1 MQVGLAPSVWSRQ
14 QQPDLNHSLH
24 TKARTA
30 LKQTTKAQLAG
41 TSINRQWS
49 KAGAL
54 NSRVAKFQNLD
65 GDDFRHPLDQQ
76 NTRLLK
82 VLPGLETMAKN
93 VLGPVAEQVLLLENI
108 GTSVLVGPEQLPSLH
123 RLLITAASTLQMA
136 PPDLYIKQNPVP
148 NAYTLAIG
156 GRKPF
161 IVVHTALLELLEP
174 LEVQAVIAHEL
185 GHLKCN
191 HGVWLTMANVLA
203 TNTQSVLPL
212 LSGALEEGLL
222 RWLRAAEL
230 TCDRA
235 ALLVAQDHRVVISA
249 LMKLAGGSPKLNA
262 ELNVEA
268 FLRQAYSYNEATS
281 TPFGWYI
288 KNAQTR
294 ALSHPLPV
302 LRAQEVDTWAAS
314 SQYRALLAKNHLHRQ
329 RLPQKQ

>member
-1 MQVGLAPSVWSRQ
+1 MKTCV
-14 QQPDLNHSLH
+14 SLGH
-24 TKARTA
+24 RRAVSPPCSCSKVVSQRHVTRCVPQAH
-30 LKQTTKAQLAG
+30 LAG
-41 TSINRQWS
+41 ATVGR
-49 KAGAL
+49 KAGSL
-54 NSRVAKFQNLD
+54 NSRVSKFQGLD

-82 VLPGLETMAKN
+82 VLPGLEAMAKN

-123 RLLITAASTLQMA
+123 RLLLTAASTLQMD

-161 IVVHTALLELLEP
+161 VVVHTALLELLEP

-185 GHLKCN
+185 GHLKCS

-203 TNTQSVLPL
+203 NNTLSVLPL
-212 LSGALEEGLL
+212 LSGAIEDGLL

-235 ALLVAQDHRVVISA
+235 ALLVAQDHRVVISS

-268 FLRQAYSYNEATS
+268 FLRQ
-281 TPFGWYI
+281 
-288 KNAQTR
+288 
-294 ALSHPLPV
+294 V
-302 LRAQEVDTWAAS
+302 
-314 SQYRALLAKNHLHRQ
+314 
-329 RLPQKQ
+329 

>member
-1 MQVGLAPSVWSRQ
+1 M
-14 QQPDLNHSLH
+14 H
-24 TKARTA
+24 THYTV
-30 LKQTTKAQLAG
+30 LQAQLAG
-41 TSINRQWS
+41 TSISRQWP

-123 RLLITAASTLQMA
+123 RLLITAANTLQMA

-191 HGVWLTMANVLA
+191 H
-203 TNTQSVLPL
+203 
-212 LSGALEEGLL
+212 
-222 RWLRAAEL
+222 
-230 TCDRA
+230 
-235 ALLVAQDHRVVISA
+235 AQDHRVVISA

-268 FLRQAYSYNEATS
+268 FLRQAHSYHEATS